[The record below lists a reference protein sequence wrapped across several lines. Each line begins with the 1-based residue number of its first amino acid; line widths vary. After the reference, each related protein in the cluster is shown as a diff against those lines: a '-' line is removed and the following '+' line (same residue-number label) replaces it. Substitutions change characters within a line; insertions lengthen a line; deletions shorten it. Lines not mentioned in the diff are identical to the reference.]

1 MWRYY
6 KMERAIIRVV
16 LVIAVVC
23 VMVYLFARE
32 MTQVYA
38 LNQENDKVVVESLK
52 LEKAN
57 NELTKK
63 IELIQSDDAYMEKII
78 RQELGMIKKG
88 EKVYRFQE

>member
-1 MWRYY
+1 
-6 KMERAIIRVV
+6 MEKAIIRVV
-16 LVIAVVC
+16 LVIAVVSL
-23 VMVYLFARE
+23 MVYLFARE

-38 LNQENDKVVVESLK
+38 LTQENEKVIVESLK

-57 NELTKK
+57 NELVKK
-63 IELIQSDDAYMEKII
+63 IDLIQTDDAYMEKII

>member
-1 MWRYY
+1 
-6 KMERAIIRVV
+6 MERAIIRVV

-23 VMVYLFARE
+23 LMVYLFARE

-57 NELTKK
+57 NGLTKK

>member
-1 MWRYY
+1 
-6 KMERAIIRVV
+6 
-16 LVIAVVC
+16 
-23 VMVYLFARE
+23 

-38 LNQENDKVVVESLK
+38 LNQENDKVKVESLK

-57 NELTKK
+57 NDLIKK
-63 IELIQSDDAYMEKII
+63 IELIQTDDAYKEKVI

>member
-1 MWRYY
+1 
-6 KMERAIIRVV
+6 MEKAIIRVV
-16 LVIAVVC
+16 LVIAVVSL
-23 VMVYLFARE
+23 MVYLFARE

-38 LNQENDKVVVESLK
+38 LNQENEKVIAESLK

-57 NELTKK
+57 NELVKK
-63 IELIQSDDAYMEKII
+63 IDLIETDDAYMEKII

>member
-1 MWRYY
+1 
-6 KMERAIIRVV
+6 MEKAIIRVV
-16 LVIAVVC
+16 LVIAVVSL
-23 VMVYLFARE
+23 MVYLFARE

-38 LNQENDKVVVESLK
+38 LNQENEKVIVESLK

-57 NELTKK
+57 NELVKK
-63 IELIQSDDAYMEKII
+63 IDLIQTEDAYMEKII

>member
-1 MWRYY
+1 
-6 KMERAIIRVV
+6 MERAIIRVV
-16 LVIAVVC
+16 LVIVVVC
-23 VMVYLFARE
+23 LIVYLFARE

-38 LNQENDKVVVESLK
+38 LKQENDKVVMESLK

>member
-1 MWRYY
+1 MQ
-6 KMERAIIRVV
+6 RALIRVF
-16 LVIAVVC
+16 LVIVVAC
-23 VMVYLFARE
+23 LMVYLFARE

-38 LNQENDKVVVESLK
+38 LNQENDKVTVESLK

-57 NELTKK
+57 NELVKK

>member
-1 MWRYY
+1 
-6 KMERAIIRVV
+6 MEKTIIRIV
-16 LVIAVVC
+16 LVIAIVC
-23 VMVYLFARE
+23 LSLYLFARE

-38 LNQENDKVVVESLK
+38 LNQENEKVITESLK

-57 NELTKK
+57 EVLIKK
-63 IELIQSDDAYMEKII
+63 IELIQSDDTYMEKVI

>member
-23 VMVYLFARE
+23 VMGYLFARE

-63 IELIQSDDAYMEKII
+63 IELIQSDDAYMEKVI

>member
-1 MWRYY
+1 
-6 KMERAIIRVV
+6 MEKAIIRVV
-16 LVIAVVC
+16 LVIAVVSL
-23 VMVYLFARE
+23 MVYLFARE

-38 LNQENDKVVVESLK
+38 LNKENEKVIVESLK

-57 NELTKK
+57 NELVKK
-63 IELIQSDDAYMEKII
+63 IDLIETDDAYMEKII

>member
-1 MWRYY
+1 
-6 KMERAIIRVV
+6 MERALIRVV

-23 VMVYLFARE
+23 LMVYLFARE

-57 NELTKK
+57 NGLTKK

>member
-1 MWRYY
+1 
-6 KMERAIIRVV
+6 MEKTIIRVF
-16 LVIAVVC
+16 IVV
-23 VMVYLFARE
+23 VVVTLSIYLFARE

-38 LNQENDKVVVESLK
+38 LQHENEKVKIESLK

-57 NELTKK
+57 NDLTNK
-63 IELIQSDDAYMEKII
+63 IELIQTDDSYKEKVI

>member
-1 MWRYY
+1 
-6 KMERAIIRVV
+6 MERAIIRVV
-16 LVIAVVC
+16 LVIVVVC
-23 VMVYLFARE
+23 LMVYLFARE

-38 LNQENDKVVVESLK
+38 LKQENDKVVMESLK